1 MLLKFREE
9 KIRRDEALVQ
19 DKLPAESYLLEENK
33 ALSEE
38 IELLRTRIENNPEVT
53 RFALENIRLSNQLK
67 MYAQCRS
74 ACTHYT
80 FFYVKCTH
88 TFWSSMQACT
98 HYTFFLCEMHTY
110 TFWSSMQACTHI
122 QFCTVV
128 KHFCL

>member
-9 KIRRDEALVQ
+9 KIHRDEALVQ
-19 DKLPAESYLLEENK
+19 DKLPGESYLLEENK

-38 IELLRTRIENNPEVT
+38 IELLRARIEKNPEVT

-98 HYTFFLCEMHTY
+98 HYTFFY
-110 TFWSSMQACTHI
+110 VKCTHTLFGHQCRHAHI
-122 QFCTVV
+122 YSFAQ
-128 KHFCL
+128 

>member
-53 RFALENIRLSNQLK
+53 RFALENIHLSNQLK

-88 TFWSSMQACT
+88 TLFGHQCRHAYIT
-98 HYTFFLCEMHTY
+98 LFFM
-110 TFWSSMQACTHI
+110 
-122 QFCTVV
+122 
-128 KHFCL
+128 